1 MLSGVLL
8 WFAALYSRLL
18 RLMLCMLRQLP
29 AAPARLCSWG
39 FRVSGRLRARV
50 AREEVSC
57 TRAACRVQGGPRSAQ
72 WEMKA
77 LVREAHRR
85 GMEVVLDV
93 VFNHTAEGNELGPHI
108 SFRGIDNRRYYM
120 LAPEGQYYNY
130 SGCGNTFNCNDP
142 VARHFI
148 LDCLRFW
155 VQVRPQAVRPPAV
168 YGSRGLARGCLGRFG
183 SPAHVHASCCNACR
197 I

>member
-1 MLSGVLL
+1 MPAL
-8 WFAALYSRLL
+8 AA
-18 RLMLCMLRQLP
+18 
-29 AAPARLCSWG
+29 
-39 FRVSGRLRARV
+39 
-50 AREEVSC
+50 
-57 TRAACRVQGGPRSAQ
+57 RVQGGPRSAQ

-142 VARHFI
+142 VARHFV

-155 VQVRPQAVRPPAV
+155 VQVRAPGVAPGAAPLRLL
-168 YGSRGLARGCLGRFG
+168 SARL
-183 SPAHVHASCCNACR
+183 
-197 I
+197 